1 MNLETSGLSNVVH
14 GSVAMRDK
22 DMHYKKDRTSQVG
35 INGCIKWG
43 LVSSV
48 SIMKSRPSKDQLVV
62 SEDDIDVT

>member
-1 MNLETSGLSNVVH
+1 
-14 GSVAMRDK
+14 MRDK

-48 SIMKSRPSKDQLVV
+48 SIMKSRPSKDQLIV
-62 SEDDIDVT
+62 SEDDIDVI